1 MRPVLVTGAAGL
13 VGSHACA
20 ELTRAGFKVRALVRN
35 PAKAAMRLAHLPV
48 EFFVGDIRNAASLER
63 AMSGAGTVVHLAAIA
78 IERAGQSYEDVNTD
92 ATRLLAQA
100 ARAARVE
107 RFIHMSQ
114 NGADSNS
121 PHRFLRSK
129 GLAEDAVK
137 QSRLAYTVLRPSVI
151 FGPEDEFVNVL
162 ARLVR
167 LTPFVFPLPDGG
179 SARFQP
185 IAVQDVAKAV
195 RLSIE
200 RLGTRGGI
208 YSIGGP
214 APLTLREMTER
225 ILAAMGAKR
234 KIVGVPVK
242 AMRPLIA
249 LLGKVLPN
257 PPVTAGLLDLLS
269 LDNTVPSNALIE
281 VFGITP
287 VPFAPEELQYLRRLD
302 AGSAL
307 RSLFERR

>member
-1 MRPVLVTGAAGL
+1 
-13 VGSHACA
+13 
-20 ELTRAGFKVRALVRN
+20 
-35 PAKAAMRLAHLPV
+35 MRLAHMPV
-48 EFFVGDIRNAASLER
+48 EFFVGDIRNAESLEK
-63 AMSGAGTVVHLAAIA
+63 AMNGTGTVVHLAAIA
-78 IERAGQSYEDVNTD
+78 IERRGQSYEDVNTD

-100 ARAARVE
+100 ARTAKVE

-167 LTPFVFPLPDGG
+167 LTPVLFPLPDGG
-179 SARFQP
+179 TARFQP

-195 RLSIE
+195 RLCVE
-200 RLGTRGGI
+200 KLGTRGGV
-208 YSIGGP
+208 YPIGGP
-214 APLTLREMTER
+214 APLTLREMTQR

-234 KIVGVPVK
+234 KIVGVPVT
-242 AMRPLIA
+242 AMRPLIG
-249 LLGKVLPN
+249 LLGKMLPN

-269 LDNTVPSNALIE
+269 LENTVPANALIG
-281 VFGITP
+281 VFGVTP
-287 VPFAPEELQYLRRLD
+287 IPFVPENLQYLRRIT
-302 AGSAL
+302 ASSAL
-307 RSLFERR
+307 RSLFERH